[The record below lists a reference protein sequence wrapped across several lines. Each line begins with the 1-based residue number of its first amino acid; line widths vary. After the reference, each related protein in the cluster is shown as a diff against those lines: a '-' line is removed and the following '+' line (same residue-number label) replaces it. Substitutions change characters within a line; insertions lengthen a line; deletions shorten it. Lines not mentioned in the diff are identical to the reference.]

1 MTVAVLDA
9 SALLAF
15 LLSETGGDAVGAAL
29 DAGATCSTVNLSEVV
44 QKLRAA
50 GGDWTIAMAV
60 LDGMGLVVEPPTTAD
75 AVKAADL
82 WQEAPHL
89 SLADRFCLATAHRL
103 GVPAWTADRAWGSSD
118 KVKQIR

>member
-15 LLSETGGDAVGAAL
+15 LLSEAGGDAVGEVL
-29 DAGATCSTVNLSEVV
+29 EAGATCSAVNLSEVV

-50 GGDWTIAMAV
+50 GGDWGIASAV
-60 LDGMGLVVEPPTTAD
+60 LDGMGLVVDSPTAVD
-75 AVKAADL
+75 AVRAAEL

-103 GVPAWTADRAWGSSD
+103 GVPAWTADRAWGSGDS
-118 KVKQIR
+118 VVQLR